1 MNTGETQ
8 VKRVTSL
15 SSSSPYRGSI
25 KGEERCQFLWLCPVP
40 LSYLPLHSWQ
50 PQTSLT
56 LVAGWIQLAAPTTA
70 ALLDPGKETE
80 SSRHTL
86 YMKAPAKHNIQLCC
100 CRSEAGRMPWR
111 RLLSSSDNQ
120 CNWAGIS
127 LLRDYAPCPMH
138 VLSYL
143 VGLELPESTERQQ
156 LHFMHLSLELHLKFR
171 AWIKEN
177 A

>member
-127 LLRDYAPCPMH
+127 L
-138 VLSYL
+138 
-143 VGLELPESTERQQ
+143 STER
-156 LHFMHLSLELHLKFR
+156 LRTMSNACPVLPSGVRVTREHRETATSFYAPVPGIAPE
-171 AWIKEN
+171 IKSVN
-177 A
+177 